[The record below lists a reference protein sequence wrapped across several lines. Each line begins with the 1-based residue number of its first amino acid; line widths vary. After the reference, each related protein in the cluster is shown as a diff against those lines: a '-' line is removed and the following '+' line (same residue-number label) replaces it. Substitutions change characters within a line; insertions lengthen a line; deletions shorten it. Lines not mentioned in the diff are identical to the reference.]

1 MVRDCPKKKAADEHK
16 KARKEHN
23 KRRESL
29 PQSPKPAAAN
39 KNPVVENKNPAV
51 VNKNPAVINKNPAV
65 ANTNPA
71 VVNKN
76 PNEGKQ
82 SQKRQVKMAKFMLK
96 DKSLTNLVFYYETLE
111 GPKIMGKTEQKIKKK
126 RKNKYRR

>member
-51 VNKNPAVINKNPAV
+51 VNKNPAV